1 MDRTLDPIATP
12 SHRSKGFTLLEV
24 LVALAI
30 LAIALIS
37 IFKLQGQTLRMSAK
51 ARFLTIAPHL
61 AQAKL
66 AEIETQDFDDIR
78 DGSGAFSG
86 DQSDYDWTVAVEEV
100 PTDLI
105 TDKNYHLMRIN
116 VTISQT
122 DGDSYQLRTYRFY
135 AQ

>member
-1 MDRTLDPIATP
+1 MTTP
-12 SHRSKGFTLLEV
+12 SRRGKGFTLLEV

-37 IFKLQGQTLRMSAK
+37 IFKLQGQTFKMSAK
-51 ARFLTIAPHL
+51 ARFLTVAPHL

-66 AEIETQDFDDIR
+66 AEMEAQEFDDIR

-86 DQSDYDWTVAVEEV
+86 EQSDYNWTVAVEEV

-105 TDKNYHLMRIN
+105 AGNDYHLIRIDRKS
-116 VTISQT
+116 VV
-122 DGDSYQLRTYRFY
+122 
-135 AQ
+135 